1 VSFLGSLL
9 RGRGRSAALTAESF
23 PEGFWECLGIGPSAA
38 GTDVNFKTALQT
50 MAVLGCVRVLAE
62 GVGQV
67 PLKLFKARRDGG
79 SDVAFDH
86 PLYRVL
92 YRRPNPWQ
100 TSLEFREMMVAHVAL
115 AGRFVAFKSVASS
128 GRIMELIPF
137 LPNEVS
143 VEVDT
148 RRNVTYRVSS
158 EITGESAVFPAE
170 AIWHV
175 KGLSWNGWDGLK
187 PLQLAR
193 EAVGLSLATEKAH
206 ALLHANG
213 AQPGGLYSVDGTLGK
228 DQYQAL
234 RNWITQNLSGENRFK
249 PLILDRGAKFITTA
263 MTGVDAQHL
272 ETRKFQIE
280 EVCRAFRVFPQMIG
294 YSDKTSTFA
303 SAEAFFIAHVVHT
316 LMPWYERIE
325 QSIDCNLLTEKDARE
340 GIYAKFIPN
349 ALLRG
354 TAKDRAEFYK
364 ALWEMGALSPNEI
377 RAMEE
382 MNPYEGGGTYRV
394 QLNLTDASKPTPDP
408 VAPAAAGKEE
418 NEPPQKPSQAQKAR
432 VAAGRVLSA
441 RNERRIRD
449 AQDSLEQVLGELD
462 KQEQE

>member
-1 VSFLGSLL
+1 MSFLGSLL
-9 RGRGRSAALTAESF
+9 RGGSRRAALTAESF
-23 PEGFWECLGIGPSAA
+23 PEGFWEYLGVGPSAA
-38 GTDVNFKTALQT
+38 GTEVSFKTALQT
-50 MAVLGCVRVLAE
+50 MAALACVRVLAQ

-67 PLKLFKARRDGG
+67 PLKVFKARKDGG
-79 SDVAFDH
+79 SDPAFDH
-86 PLYRVL
+86 SLYRVL
-92 YRRPNPWQ
+92 YRKPNPWQ
-100 TSLEFREMMVAHVAL
+100 TSLEFREMLVAHVAL
-115 AGRFVAFKSVASS
+115 AGRFIAFKNVASS
-128 GRIMELIPF
+128 GRIIELIPF

-148 RRNVTYRVSS
+148 KRNVFYRVSS
-158 EITGESAVFPAE
+158 EVTGESALFPAA

-193 EAVGLSLATEKAH
+193 EAIGLSIATERAH

-213 AQPGGLYSVDGTLGK
+213 AQPGGMYSVEGTLGK
-228 DQYQAL
+228 PQFEAL
-234 RNWITQNLSGENRFK
+234 RNWITQNISGENRFK
-249 PLILDRGAKFITTA
+249 PLILDRAAKFVQTS

-272 ETRKFQIE
+272 ETRRFQIE
-280 EVCRAFRVFPQMIG
+280 EVCRAFGVFPQMIG

-316 LMPWYERIE
+316 LAPWYERLE
-325 QSIDCNLLTEKDARE
+325 QSIDCNLLSDKDAAA
-340 GIYAKFIPN
+340 GIYAKFNPN
-349 ALLRG
+349 GLLRG
-354 TAKDRAEFYK
+354 TSNDRAAFYK

-382 MNPYEGGGTYRV
+382 MNPYEGGNTYRV

-408 VAPAAAGKEE
+408 VAPAAPGAKE
-418 NEPPQKPSQAQKAR
+418 NEPPQKQAQQQR
-432 VAAGRVLSA
+432 LAAGRVLSA